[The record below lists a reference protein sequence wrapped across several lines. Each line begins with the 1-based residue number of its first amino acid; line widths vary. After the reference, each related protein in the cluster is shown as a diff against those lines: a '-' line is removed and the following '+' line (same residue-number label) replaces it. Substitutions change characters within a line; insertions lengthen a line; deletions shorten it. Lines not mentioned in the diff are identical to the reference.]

1 MKNRKLFLLSF
12 LTVLFASFY
21 ILSLPKKAICGQVY
35 AVKSINFAGRV
46 LPLSAVW
53 RQVAQKPVPL
63 NIMTYA
69 VKKAYFKA
77 MVVHGRVYF
86 RLKWYDRSPVF
97 KIKSPNMFADGAAIA
112 FPLSPVKGYLP
123 PICMGGSGLK
133 NEVNIWHWRANF
145 KGGYAENLVSGG
157 MGTLT
162 VLSDPSLHQDAKWK
176 NGYWYVEFSRPL
188 RDRNGAMLKRGTV
201 YYAAAGV
208 WDGAD
213 RERAMKKSVSYWF
226 PIKIN

>member
-12 LTVLFASFY
+12 LTVLLASFY
-21 ILSLPKKAICGQVY
+21 IMFLPKEARCGQVY
-35 AVKSINFAGRV
+35 PVQNINFAGRI

-53 RQVAQKPVPL
+53 HKVSQKVVPL

-69 VKKAYFKA
+69 VKKAYLKA
-77 MVVHGRVYF
+77 MVVNGRLYF
-86 RLKWYDRSPVF
+86 RLKWYDPSPVF
-97 KIKSPNMFADGAAIA
+97 KMKAPNMFADGSAIA

-123 PICMGGSGLK
+123 PICMGGSGPK

-145 KGGYAENLVSGG
+145 NKGYAENLVSGG

-162 VLSDPSLHQDAKWK
+162 ISADPSLHQIAKWK
-176 NGYWYVEFSRPL
+176 KGYWYVEFSRPL
-188 RDRNGAMLKRGTV
+188 KDRNGAMFKRGMV
-201 YYAAAGV
+201 YYVAVGI
-208 WDGAD
+208 WDGLD
-213 RERAMKKSVSYWF
+213 HERAMKKSVSYWF